1 MLRVAILGRRK
12 SPVPVPASATQ
23 SGQQTL
29 KGTKQLDDLVAEFH
43 LLDHY
48 KVITDQVWDEIW
60 ITELEASMMDT
71 VEFQRLHWVLQLGS
85 SIFVYPTA
93 SHTRFE
99 HALGTLEAADR
110 IVRACIENSQTYAT
124 PSIGPYS
131 HVLCRLAALL
141 HDLAQM
147 PYAHTL
153 DHDGEGHLI
162 ETEWKNTTLR
172 RDLLAAKRIEN
183 KVEKI
188 AFMERQL
195 RNFFEEKMGP
205 TRKNEIDQI
214 VENLRADLEWILCD
228 SSRDKLP
235 SSPNKY
241 YLRPLADIVGNTVCA
256 DLIDYVQRDL
266 LSAGFRDRIS
276 LRPLHFF
283 LIQNFTEKT
292 NGNIEAPRLILASWK
307 KTKPDKMRRD
317 VITEAIELLRK
328 RYSLGE
334 RVYFHHA
341 KMAAAAMVIKAVA
354 LSGLKC
360 EDVWSHGDYSLLRYL
375 IDLKDPNGNDHP
387 SASIIKALLKR
398 DLFKTAYE
406 LRHKEKPEPGDPVES
421 VKDDYARG
429 KAASVRQRKLE
440 DDIAMCVG
448 ISSNDIV
455 VYSPDPDMNTKE
467 FRALVWPKEAAKI
480 VRLEALGEAKPE
492 SDELQRKHRSLWRLS
507 VFVRREALTPE
518 VRRNIRTFCVTF
530 LEQQSPEPEILAD
543 LYWKSHRAQLSPG
556 PNPDD
561 RDLAVN
567 VVIQALAKSM
577 RSGNNSPLFPTLQE
591 VQEEVKRRKAVGGVL
606 PAK

>member
-1 MLRVAILGRRK
+1 MQ
-12 SPVPVPASATQ
+12 SSATQ
-23 SGQQTL
+23 AGQQTL
-29 KGTKQLDDLVAEFH
+29 KGTEQLDNLVARSH

-60 ITELEASMMDT
+60 ITELEACMMDT
-71 VEFQRLHWVLQLGS
+71 REFQRLHWVLQLGS

-110 IVRACIENSQTYAT
+110 IVRSCIENSQTYGT

-131 HVLCRLAALL
+131 HMLCRLAALL

-153 DHDGEGHLI
+153 DNDGEGHLI
-162 ETEWKNTTLR
+162 ETEWKNSVLR
-172 RDLLAAKRIEN
+172 RDLLSKKWVDNKEERIG
-183 KVEKI
+183 
-188 AFMERQL
+188 FMERQL
-195 RNFFEEKMGP
+195 RKFFEEKLGQ

-214 VENLRADLEWILCD
+214 VESLRSDLEWILCD

-235 SSPNKY
+235 SSPSKY
-241 YLRPLADIVGNTVCA
+241 YLRPIADIVGNTLCA

-283 LIQNFTEKT
+283 LVQNFAEKA
-292 NGNIEAPRLILASWK
+292 NESIEVPRLVLAPWK

-360 EDVWSHGDYSLLRYL
+360 EDIWNHGDYSLLRYL
-375 IDLKDPNGNDHP
+375 VELKDSNNNEHS
-387 SASIIKALLKR
+387 SATIIKSLLQR

-406 LRHKEKPEPGDPVES
+406 LKHKEKPDPGDPVDR
-421 VKDDYARG
+421 VKDEYARG
-429 KAASVRQRKLE
+429 KAANVRQRKLE
-440 DDIAMCVG
+440 GDIATCVG
-448 ISSNDIV
+448 ISSNDLV

-467 FRALVWPKEAAKI
+467 FRALIWPKEAAKI
-480 VRLEALGEAKPE
+480 VRLEDLGEAKPE
-492 SDELQRKHRSLWRLS
+492 SDELQRKHRSLWRLT
-507 VFVRREALTPE
+507 VFVRREILTPE
-518 VRRNIRTFCVTF
+518 VRKNIRTFCTSF

-543 LYWKSHRAQLSPG
+543 LFWKSHRAQLSPG

-561 RDLAVN
+561 RDIAVD
-567 VVIQALAKSM
+567 VVIQALSKSM
-577 RSGNNSPLFPTLQE
+577 RSGQNSPLFPSLQE
-591 VQEEVKRRKAVGGVL
+591 VKEELKRRKSTGSVL
-606 PAK
+606 PVQ

>member
-1 MLRVAILGRRK
+1 
-12 SPVPVPASATQ
+12 
-23 SGQQTL
+23 
-29 KGTKQLDDLVAEFH
+29 
-43 LLDHY
+43 
-48 KVITDQVWDEIW
+48 
-60 ITELEASMMDT
+60 
-71 VEFQRLHWVLQLGS
+71 
-85 SIFVYPTA
+85 
-93 SHTRFE
+93 
-99 HALGTLEAADR
+99 
-110 IVRACIENSQTYAT
+110 
-124 PSIGPYS
+124 
-131 HVLCRLAALL
+131 
-141 HDLAQM
+141 M

-153 DHDGEGHLI
+153 DHNGEGHLW
-162 ETEWKNTTLR
+162 ETEWKDNILR
-172 RDLLAAKRIEN
+172 RNLLAGKWIEN
-183 KVEKI
+183 KVDKFS
-188 AFMERQL
+188 FMEIQL
-195 RNFFEEKMGP
+195 RKFFEEKMGSA
-205 TRKNEIDQI
+205 RKNEIDHI
-214 VENLRADLEWILCD
+214 VENLRSDLEWILCD

-235 SSPNKY
+235 SSPSKY
-241 YLRPLADIVGNTVCA
+241 HLRPLADIVGNTLCA

-283 LIQNFTEKT
+283 LIQNFAEETK
-292 NGNIEAPRLILASWK
+292 GSVDPPRLAPRLVLAPWK

-354 LSGLKC
+354 LSGQTC
-360 EDVWSHGDYSLLRYL
+360 EDIWSHGDYSLLRYL
-375 IDLKDPNGNDHP
+375 VELKEPNGIEHP
-387 SASIIKALLKR
+387 SASIIRALLKR

-421 VKDDYARG
+421 VKDQYARG
-429 KAASVRQRKLE
+429 KEASERQRRLE

-448 ISSNDIV
+448 ISSNDII

-480 VRLEALGEAKPE
+480 VRLEDLGEAKPE

-507 VFVRREALTPE
+507 VFVRRETLTPE
-518 VRRNIRTFCVTF
+518 VRRNIRTFCTTF
-530 LEQQSPEPEILAD
+530 LEQESPEPEILAD
-543 LYWKSHRAQLSPG
+543 LFWKSHRAQLSPG

-561 RDLAVN
+561 RDLAVE

-577 RSGNNSPLFPTLQE
+577 RSGNNSPLFPTPQE
-591 VQEEVKRRKAVGGVL
+591 VQDEVKRRKAARGVS